1 MERKKFIRQNLNYF
15 LKQWYTVP
23 VPVLLAFVIFTF
35 VENINNFCQSS
46 SIIKFFIIII
56 AQLEVLS
63 RFLKIAQDEL
73 VILVS
78 KMFLP
83 DPNQTILDSQNNR
96 IPVFVTAILILFFS
110 FFLSI
115 SFLFNPIL
123 P

>member
-35 VENINNFCQSS
+35 VENINNFCESS
-46 SIIKFFIIII
+46 SIIKSFIIII

-63 RFLKIAQDEL
+63 RFLKIVQDEL

>member
-35 VENINNFCQSS
+35 VENINNFCESS

-63 RFLKIAQDEL
+63 RFLKIVQDEL

-96 IPVFVTAILILFFS
+96 IPVFVTEILILFFS

>member
-35 VENINNFCQSS
+35 VENINNFCESS

-63 RFLKIAQDEL
+63 RFLKIVQDEL
-73 VILVS
+73 VILVR